1 MMTGM
6 GLTKGIRF
14 DNLRAFV
21 AQRFGEGAWEGVLST
36 LPPEDA
42 GVLRTVVRS
51 GWYDHAVRARLVRA
65 ICRRG
70 GAALGQEIGRFEAE
84 RDLTTVH
91 RWFLRLV
98 RPAAALRD
106 MNVYWRRTEDS
117 GRWTSEARGGGF
129 VARLHDWNPVE
140 PALCA
145 TVQGYLGRTLELL
158 VGGELFVEH
167 SRCRAGGDPF
177 CEFRTEPIDVPVRAG
192 SSTGTL
198 TAGDLP
204 GIALELA
211 NLHDPGAVAD
221 AIVEVLHG
229 RLAFSHVALSMCTE
243 RDPAPR
249 LVSVAGWRGD
259 GIARCYVLQSCGSM
273 VGRLD
278 VEVPRDHR
286 VETEVLDEL
295 LLHFA
300 IALRAAGARRDPDGA
315 GAVEGTA
322 RTAPPRAGR
331 VRSAA
336 QRWGLTPREGEV
348 LDLVVQGM
356 TNKEIAS
363 RIGCQEGTVEVHVSK
378 TLKKSGAGNRA
389 GLAALVWASD

>member
-1 MMTGM
+1 MTGI

-14 DNLRAFV
+14 TNLQAFV
-21 AQRFGEGAWEGVLST
+21 AQRFGDGAWEGLLAT
-36 LPPEDA
+36 LPPGDA
-42 GVLRTVVRS
+42 GVLRTVVGS
-51 GWYDHAVRARLVRA
+51 GWYDHALRARLVRA
-65 ICRRG
+65 ICLRG
-70 GAALGQEIGRFEAE
+70 GAGLGRDIGRFEAE

-91 RWFLRLV
+91 RWFIRLV
-98 RPAAALRD
+98 KPAAALRD

-117 GRWTSEARGGGF
+117 GRWTSEVHGRGL

-158 VGGELFVEH
+158 GGGELGVEH

-177 CEFRTEPIDVPVRAG
+177 CEFRTDSLDVPVCAR
-192 SSTGTL
+192 SSNEPL
-198 TAGDLP
+198 AAEDLA

-211 NLHDPGAVAD
+211 NLHDPEAVAD
-221 AIVEVLHG
+221 AIVGVLHG
-229 RLAFSHVALSMCTE
+229 RLSFSHVALSVCTE
-243 RDPAPR
+243 HDRDPR
-249 LVSVAGWRGD
+249 LVSVAGRRGD
-259 GIARCYVLQSCGSM
+259 GIARCFVLQTCGST

-278 VEVPRDHR
+278 VEAPRGH
-286 VETEVLDEL
+286 VEAEVLDQL

-300 IALRAAGARRDPDGA
+300 IALRAAGGRRDPDGA
-315 GAVEGTA
+315 RAAEGAAA
-322 RTAPPRAGR
+322 RTAEQRARR
-331 VRSAA
+331 VRAA
-336 QRWGLTPREGEV
+336 TQTWGLTPREGEV

-363 RIGCQEGTVEVHVSK
+363 RIGCQEGTAEVHVSK

-389 GLAALVWASD
+389 GLAALLWASD